1 MGRVSIAVH
10 MLIFQKEVT
19 VYDTAEY
26 GRAHQEWV
34 EKLISYLVVTDN
46 YILKEGDECCFGLL

>member
-1 MGRVSIAVH
+1 MTNCPNCGAVLESDGTCEFCGTH
-10 MLIFQKEVT
+10 VDISKEVT

-34 EKLISYLVVTDN
+34 EKINQL
-46 YILKEGDECCFGLL
+46 FGRNR